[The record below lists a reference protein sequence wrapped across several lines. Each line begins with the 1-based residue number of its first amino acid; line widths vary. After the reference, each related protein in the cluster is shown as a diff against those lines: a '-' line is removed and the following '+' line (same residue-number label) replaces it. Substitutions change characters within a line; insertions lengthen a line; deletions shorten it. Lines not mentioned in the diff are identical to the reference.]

1 MGFCTKCGKPLK
13 DGEICSCQQQTPQM
27 TAPQAPAGAAPQMTA
42 PQAPTGA
49 APQMTAPQAPTGAA
63 PQMTA
68 PQAPTGAAPQMSAP
82 QAPTGAAPQMSA
94 SQAPTGTV
102 PSAASL
108 AQVEAVKQAGANAAA
123 NYFTIFK
130 GLISSPVDTINSY
143 MANANIVLVAFL
155 IGAQAVVNMIV
166 RLFQMLISNS
176 GSKYGR
182 LYSTGAI
189 FKNMFLEILLIAVA
203 AAIFALILKALVKAF
218 DKVDITFT
226 QGLAAY
232 GILTIFGIPAKA
244 LNWLVGLTSIG
255 FLDHLASCISLFAS
269 VTGYVFLFM
278 AIRSLCKNEKN
289 IPLVMGAS
297 YVVVSFVT
305 WIVRLMF

>member
-63 PQMTA
+63 PQM
-68 PQAPTGAAPQMSAP
+68 SAP
-82 QAPTGAAPQMSA
+82 QASTGAA
-94 SQAPTGTV
+94 

-108 AQVEAVKQAGANAAA
+108 AQMDAVKQAGANAAA
-123 NYFTIFK
+123 NYFSIFK

>member
-27 TAPQAPAGAAPQMTA
+27 TAPQAPTGAAPQMTAPQAPAGAAPQMTA
-42 PQAPTGA
+42 PQAPA
-49 APQMTAPQAPTGAA
+49 
-63 PQMTA
+63 
-68 PQAPTGAAPQMSAP
+68 GAAPQMSAP

-94 SQAPTGTV
+94 PQAPS
-102 PSAASL
+102 SA
-108 AQVEAVKQAGANAAA
+108 QMEAVKQAGANAAA
-123 NYFTIFK
+123 NYFAIFK

-203 AAIFALILKALVKAF
+203 AAVFALMIKVLVKAF
-218 DKVDITFT
+218 DKADITFT

-269 VTGYVFLFM
+269 VTGYVF
-278 AIRSLCKNEKN
+278 
-289 IPLVMGAS
+289 
-297 YVVVSFVT
+297 
-305 WIVRLMF
+305 

>member
-27 TAPQAPAGAAPQMTA
+27 TAPQAPTGAAPQMTAPQAPAGAAPQMTA
-42 PQAPTGA
+42 PQAPAGA
-49 APQMTAPQAPTGAA
+49 APQMTAPQAPAGAA
-63 PQMTA
+63 PQMSA
-68 PQAPTGAAPQMSAP
+68 SQAPTGAAPQMSAP
-82 QAPTGAAPQMSA
+82 QAPSSAQM
-94 SQAPTGTV
+94 
-102 PSAASL
+102 
-108 AQVEAVKQAGANAAA
+108 EAVKQAGANAAA
-123 NYFTIFK
+123 NYFAIFK

-203 AAIFALILKALVKAF
+203 AAVFALMIKVLVKAF
-218 DKVDITFT
+218 DKADITFT

-278 AIRSLCKNEKN
+278 AIRSLCRNEKN

>member
-27 TAPQAPAGAAPQMTA
+27 TAPQAPTGAAPQMTAPQAPAGAAPQMTA
-42 PQAPTGA
+42 PQAPAGA
-49 APQMTAPQAPTGAA
+49 APQMTAPQAPA
-63 PQMTA
+63 
-68 PQAPTGAAPQMSAP
+68 GAAPQMSAP
-82 QAPTGAAPQMSA
+82 QAPTGAAP
-94 SQAPTGTV
+94 
-102 PSAASL
+102 SAASL
-108 AQVEAVKQAGANAAA
+108 AQMDAVKQAGANAAA
-123 NYFTIFK
+123 NYFSIFK

-203 AAIFALILKALVKAF
+203 AAIFALILKVLVKAF